1 MSLLTSSNVLKRR
14 SISDYSKKRA
24 PVSDKHEDTSSP
36 KEILLPTMA
45 SPVACKKNRMA
56 KSLNFQREK
65 SVRGL
70 RSNLRREKNVSR
82 GLGRG
87 IHRQTS
93 IKDGL
98 GFRNRSARVMEARK
112 EEIQFEFPKR
122 PLTKRQRQRNRD
134 RDSDYGAPPR
144 PDFKVVNDSATQE
157 HSRASG
163 MALFHFAHPI
173 IPSMILPLCP
183 L

>member
-1 MSLLTSSNVLKRR
+1 MSLSTSNVMKRR

-24 PVSDKHEDTSSP
+24 SVSDEHEDTSSP
-36 KEILLPTMA
+36 KEVLLPTMA
-45 SPVACKKNRMA
+45 SPVARKKNRMA
-56 KSLNFQREK
+56 KSLNFQREN

-93 IKDGL
+93 IKQGL
-98 GFRNRSARVMEARK
+98 GFRTRSARVMEARK

-134 RDSDYGAPPR
+134 RDSDCGAPPR
-144 PDFKVVNDSATQE
+144 PNLKVVDDSATQK
-157 HSRASG
+157 HSRVSG
-163 MALFHFAHPI
+163 MALFPI
-173 IPSMILPLCP
+173 TKPRIPSMILPLCP